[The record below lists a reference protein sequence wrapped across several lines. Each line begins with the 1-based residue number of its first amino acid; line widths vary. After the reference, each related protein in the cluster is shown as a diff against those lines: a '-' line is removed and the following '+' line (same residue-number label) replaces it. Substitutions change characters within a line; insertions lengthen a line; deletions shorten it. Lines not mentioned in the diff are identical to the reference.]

1 MLFYHCKVSNEITG
15 SSLADIK
22 DPQILFLSDCEA
34 SDIFTAQRANL
45 NCNPSNFIQLQ
56 VAQRLALV
64 ELLLLEADPRRI
76 HTVSK
81 WAIPTHQILVQ
92 LPRFEEPSDICVAL
106 GASKPT
112 KASDLKKRPVFNK
125 FQLDLWKS
133 FEWIL
138 RSFRRGCIW
147 KHGLRGLSHPVET
160 ECEMKGKEMKGKW
173 DEMRWNKT

>member
-125 FQLDLWKS
+125 FQLDL
-133 FEWIL
+133 
-138 RSFRRGCIW
+138 
-147 KHGLRGLSHPVET
+147 
-160 ECEMKGKEMKGKW
+160 
-173 DEMRWNKT
+173 